1 VNLPVASDRSKFHPI
16 LWLATMAALGV
27 GLGFLSVEVIG
38 VVLLP
43 IIVPLL
49 MVAGRRRLATASL
62 VTLVVG
68 YELPVA
74 AIAGA
79 DILQSIAGGFSVGNP
94 ASTIVWLL
102 AVAAIGMLMLG
113 VGLRFTRRY
122 DAAVK

>member
-1 VNLPVASDRSKFHPI
+1 
-16 LWLATMAALGV
+16 MAALGV

-102 AVAAIGMLMLG
+102 TVAVVGLLMLV
-113 VGLRFTRRY
+113 VGLRFARRY
-122 DAAVK
+122 DGAVKEGRHRSQLC